1 MLNIINPQ
9 AGPKGKA
16 QLRIVVTMEKASI
29 AEAASVVGQLSA
41 WLPEGATY
49 DFNIA
54 RVPEPA
60 PALGWPYARGDANVA
75 LLGAAQAG
83 VQTGLMHRNVFH
95 DAAGP
100 HFAAAADI
108 AAAGVAEQRAQGAAD
123 VQLSQ
128 TQTDAMDD
136 TAGLEDNRRI
146 RGDNTRTLPNSH
158 GFDIRQDDTIPP
170 AHEAKPSAGEPAA
183 PAKRTRRTKAEMEA
197 ARAASD
203 GTNGSDPSS
212 SGSTSTTD
220 GTQPSSDPIDGDPA
234 AVAGDAPLDAGTTSA
249 QTDDASSE
257 ATTSDDGGTSQDSAS
272 STSEISGPTADE
284 MRSQC
289 VAAMKRSTSARAAF
303 GALLAKYHAGSISD
317 VPAGQRV
324 KFLEEVALL
333 K

>member
-29 AEAASVVGQLSA
+29 AEAANVVGQLSA

-54 RVPEPA
+54 RAPEQPRA
-60 PALGWPYARGDANVA
+60 WLNPNIDPQAA
-75 LLGAAQAG
+75 LLGLQGAQIRGGLVPGPAPYALNPQNVAAE
-83 VQTGLMHRNVFH
+83 
-95 DAAGP
+95 
-100 HFAAAADI
+100 I

-136 TAGLEDNRRI
+136 TAGLEGNRVVLNAEARA
-146 RGDNTRTLPNSH
+146 LPNSY
-158 GFDIRQDDTIPP
+158 GFDLRQDDVKPP
-170 AHEAKPSAGEPAA
+170 AEEAKPSVGEPAA

-203 GTNGSDPSS
+203 GTNGCAPST
-212 SGSTSTTD
+212 SGSTTTTD
-220 GTQPSSDPIDGDPA
+220 GSQPSSGPIDGDPA

-249 QTDDASSE
+249 QMDDATSE

-272 STSEISGPTADE
+272 STSETSPPGPSADE

-289 VAAMKRSTSARAAF
+289 IAAMKRSTSARAAF
-303 GALLAKYHAGSISD
+303 GELLKKYNAGSISD